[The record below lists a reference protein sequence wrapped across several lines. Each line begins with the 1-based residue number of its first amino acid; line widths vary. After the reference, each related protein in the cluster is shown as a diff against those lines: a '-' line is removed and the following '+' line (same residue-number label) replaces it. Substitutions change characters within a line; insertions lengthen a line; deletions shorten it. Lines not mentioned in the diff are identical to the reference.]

1 MRHGG
6 YLGLAWAVAAH
17 GSLVLKLYPDVA
29 LFYGALY
36 LFALLA
42 LLGNACAPLRA
53 ALSGQP
59 RCVRPVLRFLSRC
72 LNGWLPCCGCC
83 DPECCASCCADGNR
97 NRSKSSSEKG
107 GLGGGALPLE
117 PPPSSSKKPVHRKL
131 GG

>member
-1 MRHGG
+1 MAGGASRPRALNAAHGG
-6 YLGLAWAVAAH
+6 YLGLAWQWRLT

-59 RCVRPVLRFLSRC
+59 RCVRPVLRRAQLQRARVGEDFFCTTGRR
-72 LNGWLPCCGCC
+72 GCGCPSL
-83 DPECCASCCADGNR
+83 DV
-97 NRSKSSSEKG
+97 RSNFI
-107 GLGGGALPLE
+107 
-117 PPPSSSKKPVHRKL
+117 V
-131 GG
+131 